1 MENRV
6 SVDVGALHG
15 LDPENEYVEAL
26 GAYPYMMK
34 PDEVAEFLGQ
44 TRQAVTGFLRDGTL
58 RGVKSGASWR
68 VSKFALIK
76 FLKDN
81 EN

>member
-1 MENRV
+1 MENRAV
-6 SVDVGALHG
+6 VDIEALHR

-26 GAYPYMMK
+26 APYPYMMRA
-34 PDEVAEFLGQ
+34 DDVAEFLGQ
-44 TRQAVTGFLRDGTL
+44 TRQAVTGFLREGAL
-58 RGVKSGASWR
+58 RGVKSGSTWR

-76 FLKDN
+76 FLKEN